1 MITAMRWIVTLKGSS
16 RVVDW
21 LVAEFPELSPVEGER
36 GQLRLE
42 FDDPEGDATGDEA
55 PHAGKAVIDAYVRRL
70 NGFGRLRWARS
81 FEAVS
86 IAAVR
91 TIDSTGKETQHV
103 FPPSIVGHTPFE
115 DFADMVERQ
124 GHPRPPAPDGLDDVN
139 ALDGEAVTALAAENP
154 NVALVLRLVDD
165 MLVGDDEIDWGAAY
179 SALEAIEHDLRDRGA
194 NGRDLGWWTRKER
207 ENLRATAN
215 SVEVLAERARHGKP
229 FGLTEARMNS
239 TDASW
244 LVRRAAA
251 RWVTWLLE
259 QGDAS
264 AEQQTS

>member
-1 MITAMRWIVTLKGSS
+1 VRWIITLKGSW

-21 LVAEFPELSPVEGER
+21 LAAEFPELSSVEGER
-36 GQLRLE
+36 SQLRVE
-42 FDDPEGDATGDEA
+42 FDNPEGPATGDAA

-70 NGFGRLRWARS
+70 NGFGRLRWGRS
-81 FEAVS
+81 FEAVE
-86 IAAVR
+86 IAGVR
-91 TIDSTGKETQHV
+91 TIDSTGKETQRA
-103 FPPSIVGHTPFE
+103 FPPPIVDHMPFE

-124 GHPRPPAPDGLDDVN
+124 GHPRPPAPIGLDDVN

-154 NVALVLRLVDD
+154 DVALVLRLVDD
-165 MLVGDDEIDWGAAY
+165 MLAGDDEIDWRAAY
-179 SALEAIEHDLRDRGA
+179 SALEVIERDLHDRGE

-239 TDASW
+239 KDASW

-259 QGDAS
+259 QEEAP
-264 AEQQTS
+264 AE

>member
-86 IAAVR
+86 ISGLR
-91 TIDSTGKETQHV
+91 TIDSTGRQTQRV
-103 FPPSIVGHTPFE
+103 FIEPIVDHMPFE
-115 DFADMVERQ
+115 DDI
-124 GHPRPPAPDGLDDVN
+124 N
-139 ALDGEAVTALAAENP
+139 ALAGEPVTRLAAANP
-154 NVALVLRLVDD
+154 DVALVLRLIDL
-165 MLVGDDEIDWGAAY
+165 MLVGDNEIDWGAGY
-179 SALEAIEHDLRDRGA
+179 SALEAIEQDLHDRGLD
-194 NGRDLGWWTRKER
+194 GRDLGWWTRAEHR
-207 ENLRATAN
+207 RFTGTAN
-215 SVEVLAERARHGKP
+215 SIELLGVRARHSTRRALPKR
-229 FGLTEARMNS
+229 RMTS
-239 TDASW
+239 KDASW
-244 LVRRAAA
+244 FVRRAAA
-251 RWVTWLLE
+251 LWVARLLE
-259 QGDAS
+259 EGEAS
-264 AEQQTS
+264 VE